1 MLRSILSL
9 ILFTLPAIS
18 YGQNQQASARAA
30 AGCGPAEVQ
39 FNVKTDKNQHT
50 LVKPQADKAMV
61 YVIQDE
67 KRDTS
72 EAFHIGAITTRVGV
86 DGKWV
91 GANHGFSYLYFTLD
105 PGEHRLCTDW
115 QSSFKRLSKLGS
127 ALTFTSEAGKVYY
140 FRIEVEQRPDHPA
153 TVKLEPIDNARGEF
167 LVASHALSTP
177 RVKEVASE

>member
-1 MLRSILSL
+1 MLRSILSFLLL
-9 ILFTLPAIS
+9 ILPTITFSQDQA
-18 YGQNQQASARAA
+18 ASARAA

-39 FNVKTDKNQHT
+39 FDVKTDKNQHALMQPEAGKT
-50 LVKPQADKAMV
+50 MV

-67 KRDTS
+67 KRDVN
-72 EAFHIGAITTRVGV
+72 EMFHIGAITTRVGV
-86 DGKWV
+86 DGKWM
-91 GANHGFSYLYFTLD
+91 GANHGFSYFRFTVE

-127 ALTFTSEAGKVYY
+127 ALTFTAEAGKVHY

-153 TVKLEPIDNARGEF
+153 ILKLEPIDNARGEF

-177 RVKEVASE
+177 RVKEVASD